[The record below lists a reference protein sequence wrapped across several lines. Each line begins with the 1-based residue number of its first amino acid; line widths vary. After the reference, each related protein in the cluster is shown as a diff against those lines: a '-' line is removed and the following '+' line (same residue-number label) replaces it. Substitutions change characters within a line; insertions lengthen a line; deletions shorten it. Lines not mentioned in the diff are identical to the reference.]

1 MLCFLK
7 TALLKQNFD
16 GGAQPKI
23 DPPIKSAIILPFMN
37 EQTAKLIDLDKKY
50 LWHPFTQMADWLKS
64 GPVVIDSAEGFHL
77 IDTEGNRYIDG
88 VSSLWCNVHGHRVK
102 EIDDAIKGQIDKVS
116 HSTLLGLGQT
126 KSIELAEKL
135 VRIVP
140 WRLEKVFYSDSGAT
154 AVEIALKMAY
164 QYFQN
169 GGQKK
174 RTKFIALE
182 SSYHGDTIGS
192 VSLGGIKMFHSIFR
206 PLLFETFFVP
216 APYPYRFEG
225 SKEECALYSLNKIEG
240 ILKNHSDQIVAVVIE
255 PLVQA
260 AGGIIVH
267 PHGLLKSVREL
278 TRKYGVLLIADEV
291 ATGFGK
297 TGKMFACENEGI
309 CPDIMCLGKG
319 ITGGYL
325 PLAATLT
332 TREIFDAFLGDVAE
346 HKTFYHG
353 HTYTGNALAS
363 AAALASLELFQ
374 QNKIIESLPAKI
386 ELMKQYFAKTKDLP
400 FVGDARQCGLM
411 GAIEIVKDK
420 SGKESFAPRLTIGAG
435 LCLSMRPA
443 GVMLR
448 PLGDCIVVMPPVA
461 IDLDLLEKLLNII
474 FRSVENELPK
484 IIGNCDAD

>member
-1 MLCFLK
+1 
-7 TALLKQNFD
+7 
-16 GGAQPKI
+16 
-23 DPPIKSAIILPFMN
+23 MN
-37 EQTAKLIDLDKKY
+37 EPTKKLIELDKKY

-64 GPVVIDSAEGFHL
+64 EPVIIDSAEGFYL

-102 EIDDAIKGQIDKVS
+102 KIDDAIKAQIEKVS

-135 VRIVP
+135 VRITP
-140 WRLEKVFYSDSGAT
+140 PALQKVFYSDSGAT

-169 GGQKK
+169 TGERK

-182 SSYHGDTIGS
+182 GSYHGDTIGS
-192 VSLGGIKMFHSIFR
+192 VSVGGIKTFHSIFR
-206 PLLFETFFVP
+206 PLLFEAFFVP
-216 APYPYRFEG
+216 TPHPYHFNG
-225 SKEECALYSLNKIEG
+225 SKKDCAQHSLEKIED
-240 ILKNHSDQIVAVVIE
+240 ILKTHSEQIVAVIME
-255 PLVQA
+255 PLVQG

-267 PHGLLKSVREL
+267 PQGFLTGVRQL
-278 TRKYGVLLIADEV
+278 ATKYGVLLIADEV

-297 TGKMFACENEGI
+297 TGTMFACEKEGVN
-309 CPDIMCLGKG
+309 PDIMCLAKG

-332 TREIFDAFLGDVAE
+332 TQGIFDAFLGPITE

-353 HTYTGNALAS
+353 HTYTGNALAC
-363 AAALASLELFQ
+363 AATLASLELFEQ
-374 QNKIIESLPAKI
+374 ERIIASLPAKT
-386 ELMKQYFAKTKDLP
+386 ELMKQYFAKLAALP

-420 SGKESFAPRLTIGAG
+420 SSKESFLPEQRIGAR
-435 LCLSMRPA
+435 LCSSMRSA
-443 GVMLR
+443 GAMLR
-448 PLGDCIVVMPPVA
+448 PLGDCVVVMPPVA
-461 IDLDLLEKLLNII
+461 IDLDLLEELLNII
-474 FRSVENELPK
+474 FHSIEIDLPE
-484 IIGNCDAD
+484 IVREAYLERNTR